1 MDSERFDTITRTLA
15 SGMSRR
21 GVLRTLS
28 AVGAGGVLAVV
39 GRGTVA
45 AKGRPCKSGTPCGS
59 GKSFDC
65 CTDKENCIGDVC
77 HTPACRTDPAY
88 GGNCQCWKAGSPAT
102 GGNPCGLGSCTSAV
116 GAGGDVICSAEDAYC
131 TC

>member
-39 GRGTVA
+39 GRGNVA
-45 AKGRPCKSGTPCGS
+45 AKKPVRGTCQTLTILGEAPPLSAGVTTWGGRGS
-59 GKSFDC
+59 GCF
-65 CTDKENCIGDVC
+65 N
-77 HTPACRTDPAY
+77 
-88 GGNCQCWKAGSPAT
+88 
-102 GGNPCGLGSCTSAV
+102 
-116 GAGGDVICSAEDAYC
+116 
-131 TC
+131 

>member
-39 GRGTVA
+39 GRGNVA
-45 AKGRPCKSGTPCGS
+45 AKKPATPAPHGGCHTDHDGS
-59 GKSFDC
+59 GCS
-65 CTDKENCIGDVC
+65 
-77 HTPACRTDPAY
+77 
-88 GGNCQCWKAGSPAT
+88 CWTS
-102 GGNPCGLGSCTSAV
+102 GNPTIGGGLCPHSTCKTADDGTCPAEGASCW
-116 GAGGDVICSAEDAYC
+116 CR
-131 TC
+131 

>member
-1 MDSERFDTITRTLA
+1 MCPPAHRMEDVIMDSERFDTITRTLA

-21 GVLRTLS
+21 GVLHTLS

-59 GKSFDC
+59 GRSFQC
-65 CTDKENCIGDVC
+65 CNDDTQQCTSSGRCIPLCGC
-77 HTPACRTDPAY
+77 YTDPAI
-88 GGNCQCWKAGSPAT
+88 GGKGCECYSSRNPE
-102 GGNPCGLGSCTSAV
+102 GGVFLWSR
-116 GAGGDVICSAEDAYC
+116 YLR
-131 TC
+131 